1 MIKVVYYLSLLS
13 TVGWLIGLLSGQMNG
28 DEDLAVVFILLS
40 LCVLMFTI
48 PRDSYISI
56 LIRSTV
62 KFIIKKYKAHKDKLR
77 KYLNE

>member
-1 MIKVVYYLSLLS
+1 VIKVIYYLSLFS
-13 TVGWLIGLLSGQMNG
+13 TVGWLIGLLAGEMTG
-28 DEDLAVVFILLS
+28 DEGLAVVFILVSLS
-40 LCVLMFTI
+40 VLIFTI